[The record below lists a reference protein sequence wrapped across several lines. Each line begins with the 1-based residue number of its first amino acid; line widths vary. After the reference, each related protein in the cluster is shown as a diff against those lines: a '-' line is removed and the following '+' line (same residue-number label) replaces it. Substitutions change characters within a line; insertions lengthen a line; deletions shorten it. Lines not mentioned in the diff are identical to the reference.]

1 VWARCT
7 RGRYEGRRPHG
18 GVVDDGQ
25 CADGTRHHAGA
36 TRITLPAFSH
46 SRWLVD
52 RAVGLADVQH
62 TDAGDVVMWRGGG
75 QLSYRVGDVLSTE
88 HRAITL
94 PICAGPNTGGSITLG
109 DVLDSGKALL
119 IGKSFHT

>member
-1 VWARCT
+1 VAAMKGAGRMAVWLMTASALMVPAT
-7 RGRYEGRRPHG
+7 TQVPPPHP
-18 GVVDDGQ
+18 
-25 CADGTRHHAGA
+25 
-36 TRITLPAFSH
+36 PAFSH

>member
-1 VWARCT
+1 MKGAGRMAVWLMTASALMVPAT
-7 RGRYEGRRPHG
+7 TQVQPPHPSPSSPSPIPDG
-18 GVVDDGQ
+18 SSTGV
-25 CADGTRHHAGA
+25 
-36 TRITLPAFSH
+36 
-46 SRWLVD
+46 W
-52 RAVGLADVQH
+52 GLADVQH